1 MKLSALIKPE
11 LDYLRDN
18 GNFTEE
24 ELQIFYMLS
33 SGKSIVYI
41 SEKMQY
47 STATVNR
54 RIKKIYE
61 KIDKINKRMC

>member
-11 LDYLRDN
+11 LDYLLDN
-18 GNFTEE
+18 CNFNEE
-24 ELQIFYMLS
+24 ETQIFIMLS

-41 SEKMQY
+41 AEKMQY
-47 STATVNR
+47 SSATVNR

-61 KIDKINKRMC
+61 KIDKLSKRMW

>member
-54 RIKKIYE
+54 RIKKIHE